1 MASDQKPPV
10 IEESQRVAIKYSL
23 TRWDLLRWNIYL
35 VNRNRTIWVML
46 LGLNALTTFQYL
58 NAPEM
63 AERTLGFTILYVIV
77 WFALM
82 ASIVWSV
89 TVLSLALPVAFKKHK
104 GLLGEHELE
113 IQHEGLVERTAFN
126 EAIHRWAGFH
136 KVVNTRR
143 FLLIYVTDNTA
154 HIVPRRCFP
163 SEQELKHFETVLRSR
178 LSSSKA

>member
-1 MASDQKPPV
+1 
-10 IEESQRVAIKYSL
+10 
-23 TRWDLLRWNIYL
+23 
-35 VNRNRTIWVML
+35 ML
-46 LGLNALTTFQYL
+46 LGLNSLITFQNL

-77 WFALM
+77 WFLLM
-82 ASIVWSV
+82 SSIVWSV

-113 IQHEGLVERTAFN
+113 IQHDGLVERTAFN

-136 KVVNTRR
+136 KVVKTRK
-143 FLLIYVTDNTA
+143 FLLIYVTDNMA

-163 SEQELKHFETVLRSR
+163 SDEDLNRFEAVLRRHLPSA
-178 LSSSKA
+178 KG

>member
-1 MASDQKPPV
+1 MTPDQKPPV

-46 LGLNALTTFQYL
+46 IGLNSLITFQNL

-63 AERTLGFTILYVIV
+63 AERTLVVTILFVIV

-82 ASIVWSV
+82 TAIVWSV

-113 IQHEGLVERTAFN
+113 IQQEGLVERTAFN

-136 KVVNTRR
+136 KVVRTRGY
-143 FLLIYVTDNTA
+143 LIIYVTDNTA

-163 SEQELKHFETVLRSR
+163 SDHELNHFESALRR
-178 LSSSKA
+178 HLPFSKG